1 MDAQGA
7 DRARPYVERA
17 AATFT
22 TLVDSED
29 LLGHLLGFKAIPN
42 GFLIDESGVVRY
54 RKVGGF
60 DIRKQETAEIVRR
73 WAAGSNLEEIA
84 PEPFRSPQGTANSR
98 SESLFRDGLALYRSG
113 RRDEGMAM
121 WRDALALDPDN
132 YIIRKQIWAVENP
145 DRFYAG
151 DVDYGWQKEQMA
163 EERVKSKG

>member
-121 WRDALALDPDN
+121 WRDALAFSTPTTTLFANRSGPW
-132 YIIRKQIWAVENP
+132 RTLTGSTRATSTT
-145 DRFYAG
+145 AG
-151 DVDYGWQKEQMA
+151 RRSRWPKRG
-163 EERVKSKG
+163 

>member
-54 RKVGGF
+54 KKLGGF
-60 DIRKQETAEIVRR
+60 DIRKQETANIVQR
-73 WAAGSNLEEIA
+73 WAAGSNLEDIV
-84 PEPFRSPQGTANSR
+84 PEQSRSTRGTASSR
-98 SESLFRDGLALYRSG
+98 SGATADG
-113 RRDEGMAM
+113 
-121 WRDALALDPDN
+121 
-132 YIIRKQIWAVENP
+132 
-145 DRFYAG
+145 
-151 DVDYGWQKEQMA
+151 
-163 EERVKSKG
+163 